1 MIRLLL
7 RALGSAAL
15 LMAAPLAAQNY
26 QVQPRIYG
34 GDDAANGDWPW
45 MTLVSA
51 VDPNDSSRSQRC
63 GGVLISPYFVITAAH
78 CMYNENFQ
86 RSQTV
91 LLNMDDVDVPF
102 SSLLY
107 TTRATGTDIE
117 VNPDYVTDDDN
128 YEHDIV
134 LMRVEDPVTVS
145 RYPSLGSLAE
155 ISRLNSLSASQRNE
169 IVTALGWGET
179 DNGTLAN
186 TLQQVTLDY
195 IPRNTCNSQWGS
207 QPITGNMICAAE
219 TSEPFPSG
227 QDTCRGDS
235 GGPLFTG
242 TTDNPEVIG
251 LTSFGTTTCGGAIP
265 PAVYTNVAAYLTWLE
280 QRTFAFDEPIVDVAA
295 ILPTS
300 LRSGIGS
307 TTTLTMTVRNASQ
320 FNEAQDVHFSVNVP
334 AGTVIDNV
342 LLDGSPASCTG
353 ITSLTCDVANTL
365 SAGSSHGVTM
375 DITHTGN
382 STIHRTL
389 VFNVTHNRFDYRSLN
404 NTDVEVPLT
413 FSDAPMGGGGG
424 SSGGALFYM
433 LPWLALGAWLRRRK
447 WSVSQRT
454 SSSASSSGAR

>member
-1 MIRLLL
+1 M
-7 RALGSAAL
+7 
-15 LMAAPLAAQNY
+15 
-26 QVQPRIYG
+26 
-34 GDDAANGDWPW
+34 
-45 MTLVSA
+45 
-51 VDPNDSSRSQRC
+51 
-63 GGVLISPYFVITAAH
+63 H
-78 CMYNENFQ
+78 
-86 RSQTV
+86 
-91 LLNMDDVDVPF
+91 LNMDETEVPLF
-102 SSLLY
+102 IAQYSRHVSSPNI
-107 TTRATGTDIE
+107 R
-117 VNPDYVTDDDN
+117 VNPGYIADDEN

-134 LMRVEDPVTVS
+134 LMYLEDPVAIS
-145 RYPSLGSLAE
+145 DYPSLGSLPE
-155 ISRLNSLSASQRNE
+155 IARLNSLSASQRNE

-179 DNGTLAN
+179 DNGTLSDK
-186 TLQQVTLDY
+186 LQQVTLDY

-219 TSEPFPSG
+219 TSEPLPSG

-242 TTDNPEVIG
+242 ATRNPEVIG
-251 LTSFGTTTCGGAIP
+251 LTSFGTTTCGTAVP

-280 QRTFAFDEPIVDVAA
+280 QLTLEFGEPIVDVAA
-295 ILPTS
+295 TLPTS
-300 LRSGIGS
+300 VRSGIG
-307 TTTLTMTVRNASQ
+307 TTTKLTMNVRNASV
-320 FNEAQDVHFSVNVP
+320 FNETQDIHFTVNVP

-353 ITSLTCDVANTL
+353 IASLTCDVADTL

-382 STIHRTL
+382 SAIHRTL

-413 FSDAPMGGGGG
+413 FSDAPVGGGGG